1 MSRPWAIAALLA
13 LTGCASQ
20 PEPVLHKGAAWL
32 WSRQEADGGWH
43 SHTYGLLRSGQS
55 LTPFVLD
62 ALLDVP
68 EDVCA
73 RPHAG
78 VDRAIAFMRGH
89 TQPTGAMGTTD
100 RDIPDYPNYATALAV
115 SALCRARHAGW
126 QAQTAPMV
134 AYLRLQ
140 QFTEQN
146 RWRPPGPGYGAG
158 GLGGERRNPAATGP
172 RGPSPTR
179 SLPERLAAAGA
190 ARS

>member
-1 MSRPWAIAALLA
+1 MGRPLLATALLA
-13 LTGCASQ
+13 LAGCAPTPQ
-20 PEPVLHKGAAWL
+20 PALRKAASWL
-32 WSRQEADGGWH
+32 WDRQEADGGWH

-89 TQPTGAMGTTD
+89 TQPTGAMGTAD

-115 SALCRARHAGW
+115 DALCP
-126 QAQTAPMV
+126 APH
-134 AYLRLQ
+134 
-140 QFTEQN
+140 
-146 RWRPPGPGYGAG
+146 
-158 GLGGERRNPAATGP
+158 RR
-172 RGPSPTR
+172 R
-179 SLPERLAAAGA
+179 AGA
-190 ARS
+190 